1 MKIPSPEEV
10 EKSQTEKGGWS
21 SETLANWGIEW
32 PPRKGWRKKLREA
45 WEQEQKSKSMTFR
58 QKYLQSKKVAK

>member
-21 SETLANWGIEW
+21 SETLATWGIEW

-45 WEQEQKSKSMTFR
+45 
-58 QKYLQSKKVAK
+58 